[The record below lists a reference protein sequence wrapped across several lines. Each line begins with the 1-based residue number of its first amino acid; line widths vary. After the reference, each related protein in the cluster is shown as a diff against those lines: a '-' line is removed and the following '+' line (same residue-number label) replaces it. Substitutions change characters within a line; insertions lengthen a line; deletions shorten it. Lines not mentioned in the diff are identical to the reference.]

1 MPVVKRFWKNDQQP
15 SMPRPQV
22 LPLRLQ
28 TLGRCEMS
36 NGWVLFAY
44 VVVYGFIIAYTA
56 FLVMRWRSVRDK
68 VEN

>member
-1 MPVVKRFWKNDQQP
+1 MPPPRVRP
-15 SMPRPQV
+15 SR
-22 LPLRLQ
+22 LP
-28 TLGRCEMS
+28 TWGRCEMS